1 MNNIVNKRLDFI
13 DLAKGFGML
22 MVIYLHITINYPS
35 EINIYAGSRWDNFV
49 HSMFMPIFFIL
60 SGYFFSVKRPFKE
73 WIHKKMKRL
82 LVPFVIFYLFTYLM
96 NVILVTFIGVHLKS
110 GFSYSDIFVVFYKD
124 VYPNSAIWFLLS
136 LFWTSLILYGIMK
149 ITDKLILQTI
159 LVFVS
164 FCMGVL
170 LDKTNINIPLYVDTS
185 FTATIF
191 LFTGYLFKRFR
202 VVECLQA
209 TSKTVQ
215 NTWMVGVFIVGFL
228 TCYVGGARNKYGK

>member
-35 EINIYAGSRWDNFV
+35 EINIYAGSRWDSFV

-96 NVILVTFIGVHLKS
+96 NVILVTFLGVHLKS

-164 FCMGVL
+164 FSMGVL
-170 LDKTNINIPLYVDTS
+170 LDKTNTNIPLYVDTS

-215 NTWMVGVFIVGFL
+215 KTWMVGVFIVGFL
-228 TCYVGGARNKYGK
+228 TCYVGGKE

>member
-1 MNNIVNKRLDFI
+1 MSNIVNKRLDFI

-149 ITDKLILQTI
+149 ITDKLICKYS
-159 LVFVS
+159 VNA
-164 FCMGVL
+164 VL
-170 LDKTNINIPLYVDTS
+170 C
-185 FTATIF
+185 A
-191 LFTGYLFKRFR
+191 
-202 VVECLQA
+202 
-209 TSKTVQ
+209 
-215 NTWMVGVFIVGFL
+215 
-228 TCYVGGARNKYGK
+228 

>member
-35 EINIYAGSRWDNFV
+35 EINIYAGSRWDSFV

-96 NVILVTFIGVHLKS
+96 NVREFNK
-110 GFSYSDIFVVFYKD
+110 
-124 VYPNSAIWFLLS
+124 
-136 LFWTSLILYGIMK
+136 
-149 ITDKLILQTI
+149 Q
-159 LVFVS
+159 
-164 FCMGVL
+164 
-170 LDKTNINIPLYVDTS
+170 
-185 FTATIF
+185 
-191 LFTGYLFKRFR
+191 
-202 VVECLQA
+202 
-209 TSKTVQ
+209 VQ
-215 NTWMVGVFIVGFL
+215 NYEMFL
-228 TCYVGGARNKYGK
+228 